1 MGLDTAG
8 SRCSSLCSSAM
19 PWRGWLWDRSALIV
33 VLIPDKTKRAT
44 SLINLVALKGTQ
56 MNNNSSPFGVRLS
69 SARTPHA
76 CKGTCLR
83 TIQDGEDPKKV
94 AKTYGVAWPT
104 MRVWMSRWRKSGQ
117 IKGRP
122 IPPSLPIVNAAPSG
136 PIVNAAPS
144 GHRSIYIAAGVRNL
158 TSGAV
163 SSNGGV
169 WANVGQTSRDPR
181 ERISDRDYKRKQMG
195 GKIVVLCWWLDVVSP
210 DTDIHDRLKSDARV
224 GWNKS
229 TNTEEFLFMDDDGTG
244 DVIRQ
249 KVGRIVSALNPGIT
263 LYMVRPFPSEV

>member
-1 MGLDTAG
+1 M
-8 SRCSSLCSSAM
+8 
-19 PWRGWLWDRSALIV
+19 
-33 VLIPDKTKRAT
+33 
-44 SLINLVALKGTQ
+44 
-56 MNNNSSPFGVRLS
+56 
-69 SARTPHA
+69 
-76 CKGTCLR
+76 
-83 TIQDGEDPKKV
+83 
-94 AKTYGVAWPT
+94 
-104 MRVWMSRWRKSGQ
+104 
-117 IKGRP
+117 
-122 IPPSLPIVNAAPSG
+122 
-136 PIVNAAPS
+136 
-144 GHRSIYIAAGVRNL
+144 RNL